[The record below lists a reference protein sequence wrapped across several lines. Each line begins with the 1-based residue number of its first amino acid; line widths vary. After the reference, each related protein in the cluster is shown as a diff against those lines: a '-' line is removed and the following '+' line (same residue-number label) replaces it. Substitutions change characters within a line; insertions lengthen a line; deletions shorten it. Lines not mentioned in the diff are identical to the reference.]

1 MGSLGQQRFVAIA
14 QWEGGF
20 IAREAK
26 AVVPSSCVWLN
37 GRIERRQNYYQEVIT
52 SAVRSRDPFQKI
64 VGTWLVRRLSPDS
77 NPIEIA
83 DLPKKRDEEVLL
95 RAMGTEA
102 ANVHLGTRRAVNN
115 ILKDLRRKKADWLRL
130 AAKAM
135 AKAVEREWKK
145 YKKS

>member
-14 QWEGGF
+14 QWEGGY

-37 GRIERRQNYYQEVIT
+37 GRVGRRQNYYQEAIT

-83 DLPKKRDEEVLL
+83 ELPKTRDEEVLL
-95 RAMGTEA
+95 RAMGTET
-102 ANVHLGTRRAVNN
+102 ANVHLGPKRAVNN
-115 ILKDLRRKKADWLRL
+115 ILKDLHRKKAAWLRST
-130 AAKAM
+130 AKAM
-135 AKAVEREWKK
+135 AKSMEHEWKK
-145 YKKS
+145 YRKS